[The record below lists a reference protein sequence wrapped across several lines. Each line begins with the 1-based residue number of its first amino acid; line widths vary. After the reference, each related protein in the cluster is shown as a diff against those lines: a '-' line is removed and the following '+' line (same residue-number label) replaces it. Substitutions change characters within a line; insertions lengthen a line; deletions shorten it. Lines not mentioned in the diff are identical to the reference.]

1 MLCSGLAVLSIPA
14 LFIGLPFVLGS
25 AGIALGMLGREG
37 DAGDSP
43 SRRSRSADS
52 LSSSRSGSTRF
63 SETATDERA

>member
-37 DAGDSP
+37 DCRRLAVAALALGGLVVLFSIGVYAVLGDS
-43 SRRSRSADS
+43 D
-52 LSSSRSGSTRF
+52 G
-63 SETATDERA
+63 